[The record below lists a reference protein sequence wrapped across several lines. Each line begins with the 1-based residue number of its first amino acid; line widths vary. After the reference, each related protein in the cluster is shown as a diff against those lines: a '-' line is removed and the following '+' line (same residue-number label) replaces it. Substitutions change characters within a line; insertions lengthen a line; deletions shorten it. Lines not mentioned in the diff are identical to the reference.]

1 MRILLLDNLDSFT
14 FNLLHYLEV
23 EGAEVTVVRN
33 NVKTIPNA
41 LEYDGVVLSPGPCTP
56 REAGFLMPFVEAYCG
71 KVPMLGVCLGMQAI
85 GLHFHW
91 ELTKAREPRH
101 GKPSWIEHNGTG
113 VFQNLSQHLQVGRY
127 HSLIIQPHNNVASE
141 LQIDA
146 SCEGE
151 IMGVSCPEKKIW
163 AVQFHP
169 ESILTPQ
176 GHSMISNWIALCAQS
191 AS

>member
-14 FNLLHYLEV
+14 FHLHHYLEV

-33 NVKTIPNA
+33 NAAEIPDA
-41 LEYDGVVLSPGPCTP
+41 TTYDGVVLSPGPCTP
-56 REAGFLMPFVEAYCG
+56 HEAGFLMPFVEQYCG
-71 KVPMLGVCLGMQAI
+71 KVPLLGVCLGMQAL
-85 GLHFHW
+85 GLHYGW
-91 ELTKAREPRH
+91 NLIKAREPRH

-113 VFQNLSQHLQVGRY
+113 IFQDLPQHLQVGRY
-127 HSLIIQPHNNVASE
+127 HSLIIQPQESVQSE

-146 SCEGE
+146 TCEGE
-151 IMGVSCPEKKIW
+151 IMGVSCPAQQVW

-176 GHSMISNWIALCAQS
+176 GHKMMANWLSLCAQS
-191 AS
+191 QL